1 MTPSDMKETLTQ
13 LGLPAAA
20 QALEQIQAR
29 AVAGQITYA
38 EFLADVLQT
47 EQADR
52 RTRYL
57 DTRTKLANL
66 PFHKR
71 LEDFDFSIQPTI
83 DERQIQEL
91 ATLSFIP
98 EASNIFLL
106 GPPGVGKSHLAVSLG
121 LLAIEQG
128 YSVYF
133 TTAGKLVQE
142 LMTGYQEDRL
152 RRRMRRYLSPKVLII
167 DEMGYQP
174 FPPTAA
180 NLFFQ
185 LVSARYERSSIIM
198 TSNKAFGAWGE
209 VLGDPVVT
217 SAILDRMLHH
227 AYVVNIRGESYRM
240 RERKAAGMYQSPAIK
255 TQQLEEKR

>member
-1 MTPSDMKETLTQ
+1 MKPSDMKETLIQ
-13 LGLPAAA
+13 LGLSAAA
-20 QALEQIQAR
+20 EALDQIQAR

-38 EFLADVLQT
+38 EFLADILYT
-47 EQADR
+47 EQSDR
-52 RTRYL
+52 RMRYL
-57 DTRTKLANL
+57 STRTKLANL

-71 LEDFDFSIQPTI
+71 LEDFDFSLQPTI
-83 DERQIQEL
+83 DERQIREL
-91 ATLSFIP
+91 ADLSFIQ

-128 YSVYF
+128 NSVYF

-174 FPPTAA
+174 FPPSAA

-185 LVSARYERSSIIM
+185 LVSARYERSSIII

-227 AYVVNIRGESYRM
+227 SYVVNIRGDSYRL
-240 RERKAAGMYQSPAIK
+240 RERKAAGMYQSPPIK
-255 TQQLEEKR
+255 TQMIDAQA